1 MITYNINWKEFPH
14 MTFAHTAILPYHAI
28 DFPGNEK
35 SIELSYIE
43 KGRCELYIGRQPLY
57 FAGKRNAAAGQ
68 KKRNQ
73 SSRRCGACPSYCKSV
88 WRL

>member
-35 SIELSYIE
+35 SIELSDID
-43 KGRCELYIGRQPLY
+43 
-57 FAGKRNAAAGQ
+57 
-68 KKRNQ
+68 
-73 SSRRCGACPSYCKSV
+73 
-88 WRL
+88 

>member
-35 SIELSYIE
+35 SVELSYIE
-43 KGRCELYIGRQPLY
+43 KGSCELCIGGGHYTLP
-57 FAGKRNAAAGQ
+57 GKWDAAAGQ
-68 KKRNQ
+68 KNKISLR
-73 SSRRCGACPSYCKSV
+73 GDAEHVIIP
-88 WRL
+88 